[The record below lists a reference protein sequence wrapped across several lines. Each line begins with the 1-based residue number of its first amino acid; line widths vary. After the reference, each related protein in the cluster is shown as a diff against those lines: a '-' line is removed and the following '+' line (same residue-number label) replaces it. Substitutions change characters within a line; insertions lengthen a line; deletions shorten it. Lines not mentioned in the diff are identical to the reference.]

1 MKKNSIITKIM
12 LIVLLGSFMGAAF
25 VGIMAYIALIQ
36 SGVDP
41 ATALKY
47 AVGLAVFMEL
57 SWIVGP
63 ILGIKI
69 LIERLIISKIVHIT
83 ELMDRVSTGDV
94 DASIEVKGND
104 EIAQLADAFEK
115 MRLSIKA
122 LSEEVRYEPEQ

>member
-1 MKKNSIITKIM
+1 MKKNSIVTKIM

-25 VGIMAYIALIQ
+25 VGLMTYIALLQ
-36 SGVDP
+36 SGVDSG
-41 ATALKY
+41 TALKY
-47 AVGLAVFMEL
+47 AVGLAIFMEL

-69 LIERLIISKIVHIT
+69 LLEKLILSKIVHIT

-94 DASIEVKGND
+94 DASIEVNGDD
-104 EIAQLADAFEK
+104 EIAQLAEAFEK

-122 LSEEVRYEPEQ
+122 LYEVVK

>member
-25 VGIMAYIALIQ
+25 VGVMAYIALIQ
-36 SGVDP
+36 SGVDSV
-41 ATALKY
+41 TALKY
-47 AVGLAVFMEL
+47 AAGLAVFMEL

-94 DASIEVKGND
+94 DASIEVKGDD

-122 LSEEVRYEPEQ
+122 LSEAVT